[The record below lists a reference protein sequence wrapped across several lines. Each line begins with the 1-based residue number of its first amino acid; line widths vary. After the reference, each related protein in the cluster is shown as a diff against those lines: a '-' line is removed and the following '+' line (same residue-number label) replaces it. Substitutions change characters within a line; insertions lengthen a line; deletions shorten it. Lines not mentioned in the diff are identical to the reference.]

1 MSKKIIIHAGPGKTG
16 TSAIQAWLCQHQNEL
31 KNNKILYPNHD
42 VGKHEVSSGNFKSIL
57 KCQQG
62 NWSIDDTKLN
72 KLVDNFHES
81 NYEVLLLS
89 SEHFYNLIEDFNKL
103 IPQAEFLIYFR
114 NPVEILESNYN
125 QGVKRHGFSHKFN
138 PPTRITAGH
147 FERFSSLL
155 NLLGSTKLHVRSYE
169 TACNNE
175 GGVVK
180 DFVSSLGFNVNIN
193 KKRINSSYTLEA
205 LELKRLLNN
214 YKLGNTIDHRIDKLL
229 QGYVKGVSQYSLIAP
244 ELYKSLQQD
253 CVKHLELLIQQYN
266 VATLMPLL
274 AEYKCRPQK
283 NFFKQQATEE
293 ELNQVLDFIR
303 ISDVD
308 VYNSIRSLLSKQV
321 YSPSES
327 IVLYNSLGLKTPAQT
342 LSLVNDKPAEALI
355 ASLPIADINKS
366 KVASKFAHYFEE
378 QGDVRNAMKFLSSA
392 LSREPENT
400 IYIDRFLALNDKI
413 HSNKGRLSLF
423 ITKLISAF
431 KNKK

>member
-244 ELYKSLQQD
+244 ELYKTLQQD

>member
-16 TSAIQAWLCQHQNEL
+16 TSAIQAWLCEHQSEL
-31 KNNKILYPNHD
+31 KNNKIYYPEHE
-42 VGKHEVSSGNFKSIL
+42 VGKNSVSSGNFKSIL

-229 QGYVKGVSQYSLIAP
+229 QGYVKGVSQYSFIAP
-244 ELYKSLQQD
+244 ELYKSLQED